1 MPNYTVNYT
10 DYLWKRRNKTYKT
23 IFILTVP
30 INMGG
35 FGVDIINTL
44 SSIVKLQ
51 VRFPLVQQNSC
62 KSSESSAE
70 HFDNGM
76 YVDM

>member
-1 MPNYTVNYT
+1 MEAKKQDLQNYIHSY
-10 DYLWKRRNKTYKT
+10 RAR
-23 IFILTVP
+23 
-30 INMGG
+30 NMGG
-35 FGVDIINTL
+35 FGVHIINTL

-70 HFDNGM
+70 LFDNGM
-76 YVDM
+76 YVDMQVFFSP